1 MKEVEKS
8 AKTVEEAI
16 QLALEE
22 LNASREE
29 VRVDVLEEGK
39 PGLLGLG
46 GADATVR
53 VGLTKPEPGNEA
65 DAADAT
71 TAARE
76 LLEGLLDRLGVE
88 ADVEIGPAELISGG
102 QDDSASLLLNI
113 QGDDLGILIG
123 RRGQTL
129 SSLQYLVRLLLTNR
143 MKTFVPLVIDVNGYR
158 QRRFEAL
165 RALAQRMAEQVIAR
179 RMPFSLEAMPAF
191 ERRIIHL
198 ALAEHPEVSTQ
209 SVGFG
214 EGRKVVIVL
223 KETA

>member
-1 MKEVEKS
+1 M
-8 AKTVEEAI
+8 
-16 QLALEE
+16 
-22 LNASREE
+22 
-29 VRVDVLEEGK
+29 
-39 PGLLGLG
+39 GLG
-46 GADATVR
+46 GADAKVR
-53 VGLTKPEPGNEA
+53 VSLNKPEPGNEA
-65 DAADAT
+65 DVTDAT
-71 TAARE
+71 DAARE
-76 LLEGLLDRLGVE
+76 LLEELLDRMGVDAE
-88 ADVEIGPAELISGG
+88 VETGPAHLISGG
-102 QDDSASLLLNI
+102 QDDGESLLLNI
-113 QGDDLGILIG
+113 LGDDLGILIG

-165 RALAQRMAEQVIAR
+165 HALAQRMAEQVMAQ
-179 RMPFSLEAMPAF
+179 RMPFSLEAMPPF

>member
-8 AKTVEEAI
+8 AKTVEQAI
-16 QLALEE
+16 QIALEE
-22 LNASREE
+22 LSASREE
-29 VRVDVLEEGK
+29 VKVDVLEEGK

-46 GADATVR
+46 GGDARVR
-53 VGLTKPEPGNEA
+53 VSLLKPEPGNEA
-65 DAADAT
+65 DAVDSADA
-71 TAARE
+71 AQDV
-76 LLEGLLDRLGVE
+76 LEGLLDKLGVD
-88 ADVEIGPAELISGG
+88 ADVETGPAYLISGG
-102 QDDSASLLLNI
+102 QEDDGGLLLNI
-113 QGDDLGILIG
+113 KGDDLGILIG
-123 RRGQTL
+123 RLGQTL
-129 SSLQYLVRLLLTNR
+129 SSLQYLVRLLLANKT
-143 MKTFVPLVIDVNGYR
+143 KTFVPLVIDVNGYR

-165 RALAQRMAEQVIAR
+165 HALAQRMAEQVIAR

-209 SVGFG
+209 SVGIG

>member
-1 MKEVEKS
+1 MKVVEIS

-16 QLALEE
+16 QIALEE

-29 VRVDVLEEGK
+29 VKVDVLEEGK

-46 GADATVR
+46 GGDARVR
-53 VGLTKPEPGNEA
+53 VSLLKPEPGNEA
-65 DAADAT
+65 DAIDSADA
-71 TAARE
+71 ARDV
-76 LLEGLLDRLGVE
+76 LEGLLDKMGVD
-88 ADVEIGPAELISGG
+88 ADVETGSAELISGG
-102 QDDSASLLLNI
+102 QDDGGGLLLNI
-113 QGDDLGILIG
+113 RGDDLGVLIG

-129 SSLQYLVRLLLTNR
+129 SSLQYLVRLLLANR
-143 MKTFVPLVIDVNGYR
+143 TQTFVPLVIDVNGYR

-165 RALAQRMAEQVIAR
+165 RALAQRMAEQVTAR

>member
-16 QLALEE
+16 QIALEE
-22 LNASREE
+22 LSVSREE
-29 VRVDVLEEGK
+29 VKVDVLEEGK

-46 GADATVR
+46 GTDATVR
-53 VGLTKPEPGNEA
+53 VSLNKPEPGNEA
-65 DAADAT
+65 DVIDST
-71 TAARE
+71 DAARE
-76 LLEGLLDRLGVE
+76 LLEGLLDRLGVDAE
-88 ADVEIGPAELISGG
+88 VETGPAELISGG
-102 QDDSASLLLNI
+102 QDDGESLLLNI
-113 QGDDLGILIG
+113 LGDDLGILIG

-129 SSLQYLVRLLLTNR
+129 SSLQYLVRLLLANK

-165 RALAQRMAEQVIAR
+165 HALAQRMAEQVIAR
-179 RMPFSLEAMPAF
+179 QMPFSLEAMPPF

-223 KETA
+223 KEAA

>member
-8 AKTVEEAI
+8 AKTVEEALQI
-16 QLALEE
+16 ALEE

-29 VRVDVLEEGK
+29 VKVDVLEEGK

-46 GADATVR
+46 GTDARVR
-53 VGLTKPEPGNEA
+53 VSLDKPEPGNEA
-65 DAADAT
+65 DVTDPT
-71 TAARE
+71 DAARE
-76 LLEGLLDRLGVE
+76 LLEELLDKLGVD
-88 ADVEIGPAELISGG
+88 ADVETGPAELISGG

-113 QGDDLGILIG
+113 LGDDLGILIG

-129 SSLQYLVRLLLTNR
+129 SSLQYLVRLLLTNK

-165 RALAQRMAEQVIAR
+165 HALAQRMAEQVTSR
-179 RMPFSLEAMPAF
+179 RMPFSLEAMPPF

-223 KETA
+223 KEAA